1 MKKNFSIIKWIIIA
15 LFIVAVIISFKVFE
29 KLTFCTSIHSNQ
41 VVTIWN
47 RYIIFEKYEGLLPPK
62 DNYIKIRK
70 NKDLHYNVFFKSD
83 NTVTIWSAS
92 NKTIKARFDKKGYDI
107 KIYYGYDN
115 AHPFYNDCQ
124 YSDLLAVAEYEYY
137 YEHIRD
143 LSWKHLKIN
152 EILNDSVISFKYE
165 ITPWGSISRKLKCI
179 YPRDHE
185 IFDR

>member
-1 MKKNFSIIKWIIIA
+1 MKKNFSRIKWIIIA
-15 LFIVAVIISFKVFE
+15 LFIVAVIISFKIFE
-29 KLTFCTSIHSNQ
+29 KRTFCTSIYSNQ

-92 NKTIKARFDKKGYDI
+92 NKTIKAKFDKKGYDI

-115 AHPFYNDCQ
+115 ARLYYDDCQ
-124 YSDLLAVAEYEYY
+124 YSGLLAVTEYEYY

-143 LSWKHLKIN
+143 LSWKHLEIN

-165 ITPWGSISRKLKCI
+165 ITPWRSISRKLKCI
-179 YPRDHE
+179 YPRNHE